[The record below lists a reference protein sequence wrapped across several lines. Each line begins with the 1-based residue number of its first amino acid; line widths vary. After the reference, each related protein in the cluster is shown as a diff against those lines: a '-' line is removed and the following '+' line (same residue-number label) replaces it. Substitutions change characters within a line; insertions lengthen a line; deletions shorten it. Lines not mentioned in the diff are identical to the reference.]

1 MFAISVKERSLL
13 SRDHLNNVNM
23 TVHIRNI
30 CNLIPRALPF
40 EMRERI
46 LSPNIYT
53 VYLVHS
59 GPPRNDQSAERLTLT
74 KVETRYNEP
83 LHNEVLGITNDFPY
97 PSNSKIY
104 GK

>member
-1 MFAISVKERSLL
+1 MNK
-13 SRDHLNNVNM
+13 

-40 EMRERI
+40 EKRERI

-59 GPPRNDQSAERLTLT
+59 GPQAACDNGTSAERLTLT

-83 LHNEVLGITNDFPY
+83 LHNEVLGVTNDFSY